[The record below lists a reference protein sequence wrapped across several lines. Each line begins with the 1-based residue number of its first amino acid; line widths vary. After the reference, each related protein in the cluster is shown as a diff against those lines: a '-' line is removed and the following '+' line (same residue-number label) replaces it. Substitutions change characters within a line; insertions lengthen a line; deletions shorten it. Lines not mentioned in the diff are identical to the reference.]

1 MNTTNIQALEIR
13 NTMTKNFSTQPL
25 APVTECSSETGGTG
39 NLRSFPKQDIYQVVP
54 FHPE

>member
-39 NLRSFPKQDIYQVVP
+39 NLRSFRKQDIYQVVP